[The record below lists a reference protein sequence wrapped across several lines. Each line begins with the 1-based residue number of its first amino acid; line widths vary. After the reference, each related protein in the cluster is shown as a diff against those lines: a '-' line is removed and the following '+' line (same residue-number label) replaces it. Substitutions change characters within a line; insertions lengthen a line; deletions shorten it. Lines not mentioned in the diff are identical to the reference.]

1 MYLDLELEPRE
12 LAILKQ
18 GGFLSF
24 KFPNGINVIIK
35 KDEDEYNDNE
45 DIKRETL

>member
-24 KFPNGINVIIK
+24 KFPNGMTVIIK
-35 KDEDEYNDNE
+35 KDEDGQDDEQDS
-45 DIKRETL
+45 KKETL

>member
-1 MYLDLELEPRE
+1 MYLNLELNPRE

-24 KFPNGINVIIK
+24 IFDGMKVTITKNDILEK
-35 KDEDEYNDNE
+35 EEENDNE
-45 DIKRETL
+45 